1 MIKKI
6 TNQVQPG
13 FNQRQFETWAERK
26 LNKAA
31 VKGVSSMFKSAGTP
45 DSVRGPASETIVDSS
60 LWKGIQKNKQEKA
73 EKRMSFSVT
82 AGSAIVA
89 PGSKYGV
96 TVKRTKDILTGETKT
111 KAKIGHASNNRLYVQ
126 GGGEVKIGEGVS
138 VHASAGAESSN
149 GRNSISGAAGI
160 RVEW

>member
-1 MIKKI
+1 
-6 TNQVQPG
+6 
-13 FNQRQFETWAERK
+13 
-26 LNKAA
+26 
-31 VKGVSSMFKSAGTP
+31 
-45 DSVRGPASETIVDSS
+45 
-60 LWKGIQKNKQEKA
+60 
-73 EKRMSFSVT
+73 MSFSVT

-96 TVKRTKDILTGETKT
+96 TVKRIKDILTGETET